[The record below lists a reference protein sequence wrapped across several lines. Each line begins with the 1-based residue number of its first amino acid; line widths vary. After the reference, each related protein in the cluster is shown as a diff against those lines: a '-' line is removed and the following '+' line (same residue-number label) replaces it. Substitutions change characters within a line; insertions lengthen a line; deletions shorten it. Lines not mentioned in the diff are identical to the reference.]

1 MPMGLCARVGLIS
14 FTAAASQA
22 PVRHLVP
29 SEEPEKGGDT
39 LGQWARCRHKWS
51 TCPGQ
56 AVWGW
61 QGEDWRCQGRVQ
73 GKGPGEAPGGT
84 RRPASL
90 QSVGKSRP
98 PVPDSRKEGQDVL
111 GQVWSAASYPS
122 TVSGHS
128 GLQTARESHS
138 TLRTLA
144 KAVTKPG
151 DDNHG
156 SRDQHCQLTDSLLEM
171 QGLRPG
177 PRPAESGCRLTRS
190 QGVTCTSQSDKGAAE
205 LQPQGSCV

>member
-1 MPMGLCARVGLIS
+1 M
-14 FTAAASQA
+14 
-22 PVRHLVP
+22 
-29 SEEPEKGGDT
+29 
-39 LGQWARCRHKWS
+39 
-51 TCPGQ
+51 
-56 AVWGW
+56 
-61 QGEDWRCQGRVQ
+61 Q

-98 PVPDSRKEGQDVL
+98 PVPDSRKEGQGVL
-111 GQVWSAASYPS
+111 GQVWSAASYPL
-122 TVSGHS
+122 TISGHS

-156 SRDQHCQLTDSLLEM
+156 SRDQHRQLTDSLLEM

-190 QGVTCTSQSDKGAAE
+190 QGVTCTSQSDKGTGLLCLSVGGSTGQIDMGGEVGYAVPDAGKCC
-205 LQPQGSCV
+205 PQRFTMNPGYAQKMSPRKIMASPSLPTRPA